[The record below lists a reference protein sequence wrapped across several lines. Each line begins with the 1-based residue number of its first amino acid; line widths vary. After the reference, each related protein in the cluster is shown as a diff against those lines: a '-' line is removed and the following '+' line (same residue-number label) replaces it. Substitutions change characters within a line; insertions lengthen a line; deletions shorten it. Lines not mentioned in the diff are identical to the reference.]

1 MDEMNMPTMPAKQQK
16 KSNGVVWIIL
26 IVLVLIIGLVYIVI
40 HNKDKNKD
48 VAFIESLKFV
58 NINEAPNQ
66 TLVENCNA
74 LYNNTKPQ
82 TYFNLM
88 YDCVGHEILEKVV
101 VTIPRGNITK
111 DLLDSQCEC
120 LRGRTE
126 DCKVYKCGEAK
137 VWGKI

>member
-1 MDEMNMPTMPAKQQK
+1 MDEMNITQPKK
-16 KSNGVVWIIL
+16 KSSNKVIWT
-26 IVLVLIIGLVYIVI
+26 IVI
-40 HNKDKNKD
+40 IAILLFGLLYIGVINQDKNKD

-58 NINEAPNQ
+58 NITEAPNV
-66 TLVENCNA
+66 TLIDNCNA
-74 LYNNTKPQ
+74 LYNDTKPQ

-88 YDCVGHEILEKVV
+88 YDCVGHETLEKVI
-101 VTIPRGNITK
+101 VTIPRVNVTK
-111 DLLDSQCEC
+111 ELLDSQCEC

>member
-1 MDEMNMPTMPAKQQK
+1 MDEMTMPEKQK
-16 KSNGVVWIIL
+16 RKGNGVVWIIAIVVIL
-26 IVLVLIIGLVYIVI
+26 IVALVYIGI
-40 HNKDKNKD
+40 QNKDKNKD

-58 NINEAPNQ
+58 NITQAPNQ

-101 VTIPRGNITK
+101 VTIPRVNVTK

>member
-1 MDEMNMPTMPAKQQK
+1 MDEMNMPEKQK
-16 KSNGVVWIIL
+16 TKSNGVVWIIAIVVIL
-26 IVLVLIIGLVYIVI
+26 IVALVYIGI
-40 HNKDKNKD
+40 QNKDKNKD

-58 NINEAPNQ
+58 NITEAPNV
-66 TLVENCNA
+66 TLIDNCNA
-74 LYNNTKPQ
+74 LYNDTKPQ

-88 YDCVGHEILEKVV
+88 YDCVGHETLEKVI
-101 VTIPRGNITK
+101 VTIPRVNVTK
-111 DLLDSQCEC
+111 ELLDSQCEC

>member
-1 MDEMNMPTMPAKQQK
+1 MDEMTMPEKQK
-16 KSNGVVWIIL
+16 RKGNGVVWIIAIVVIL
-26 IVLVLIIGLVYIVI
+26 IVALVYIGI
-40 HNKDKNKD
+40 QNKDKNKD

-58 NINEAPNQ
+58 NITQAPNQ

-88 YDCVGHEILEKVV
+88 YNCVGHEILEKVV

-111 DLLDSQCEC
+111 ELLDSQCEC